1 MGHYRASFLHLDR
14 RIGARMTAA
23 LDVLNLF
30 DTQPVNYLPGNGGL
44 SAGLDDPLGRNFQLT
59 LQFH

>member
-1 MGHYRASFLHLDR
+1 
-14 RIGARMTAA
+14 MTAA
-23 LDVLNLF
+23 LDVLNLL

-44 SAGLDDPLGRNFQLT
+44 SVGLDDPLGRYFQLT